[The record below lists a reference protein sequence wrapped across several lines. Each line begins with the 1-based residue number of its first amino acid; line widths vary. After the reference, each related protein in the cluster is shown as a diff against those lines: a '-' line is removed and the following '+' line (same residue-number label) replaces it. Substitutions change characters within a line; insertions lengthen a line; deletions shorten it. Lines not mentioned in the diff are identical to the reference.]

1 MFKRVVKIAPLLFS
15 RLICK
20 QLDLHQKDT
29 PKWFWFA
36 KHQSDCQHCCIVVI
50 YTLNTQNYASCNGLS
65 SIKLKLFMHR
75 RLLTKR
81 YQWGSIILRSMP
93 SVSFNKMSIHSLCQ
107 SNWPSFCSRN
117 NTLFCNIVISS
128 SVKWECRYAIFIYQ
142 ILFATAHLLKHAW
155 PFRLPWIHCSQLFT
169 MLCRERFLK
178 LILL

>member
-15 RLICK
+15 GLICK

-65 SIKLKLFMHR
+65 SIKLKLFVHR

-107 SNWPSFCSRN
+107 SNWPSFCSI
-117 NTLFCNIVISS
+117 T
-128 SVKWECRYAIFIYQ
+128 
-142 ILFATAHLLKHAW
+142 
-155 PFRLPWIHCSQLFT
+155 HCSAILWFLPLWSGSVDMPYSFTKYFLPQLICLS
-169 MLCRERFLK
+169 MLGHSDFHEYIVHSCSPCFAENVFWN
-178 LILL
+178 